1 VLFPASATTTEMSE
15 PTEQKPSDH
24 FSDYAFDTKAV
35 HCGWDPFAEPT
46 GAVMPP
52 IYMTSTYVQDG
63 PANPRNGYEYT
74 RTQNPTRF
82 ALQDAIAALENGTSA
97 FTCSSGMSAIHT
109 LMLTLKPGD
118 LIVAGRDLY
127 GGSHRLFN
135 QIQARFGLRYQ
146 YIDTGDQAALENLP
160 ADTRLLYLETP
171 SNPTLCV
178 TDLKVAVAT
187 AHKLGAQVAVDNT
200 FATPA
205 LQRPLDY
212 GADYVIHSTTK
223 YICGHSDVVGGAIVV
238 NDPKLAETIW
248 FHQNSA
254 GTQNSP
260 FDAFLTL
267 RGLRTLH
274 LRMERHCLNGMRV
287 ANFLQDHP
295 EVEKVLYPGL
305 ESHPNHAV
313 ACAQMEGGFGGM
325 VSFVLP
331 GGVPQ
336 ATALVNNCKL
346 FVLAESLGGVESLI
360 ELPAPMTHASMPPE
374 KRREIGIED
383 GLVRLSVGIEDTDD
397 LIADLEQSLNASRLD

>member
-1 VLFPASATTTEMSE
+1 MSE
-15 PTEQKPSDH
+15 PIDRNCAN
-24 FSDYAFDTKAV
+24 DYSEFAFGTKAV
-35 HCGWDPFAEPT
+35 HCGWDPYAEVT

-63 PANPRNGYEYT
+63 PAKPRNGYEYT

-82 ALQDAIAALENGTSA
+82 ALQDAIAALESGHAA

-127 GGSHRLFN
+127 GGSHRLFD
-135 QIQARFGLRYQ
+135 QIQARFGLRYL
-146 YIDTGDQAALENLP
+146 YIDTSDSEALNNLP
-160 ADTRLLYLETP
+160 KDTRLLYLETP

-178 TDLKVAVAT
+178 TDIKVAVA
-187 AHKLGAQVAVDNT
+187 AAKKVGAEIAVDNT

-205 LQRPLDY
+205 LQRPLEL
-212 GADYVIHSTTK
+212 GADYVVHSTTK
-223 YICGHSDVVGGAIVV
+223 YICGHSDVVGGALVV

-267 RGLRTLH
+267 RGLRTLDI
-274 LRMERHCLNGMRV
+274 RMERHCQSGQRI
-287 ANFLQDHP
+287 ADFLLAHED
-295 EVEKVLYPGL
+295 VEKVLYPGL
-305 ESHPNHAV
+305 ESHHNHQA
-313 ACAQMEGGFGGM
+313 AKQQMGGRFGGM

-336 ATALVNNCKL
+336 ATALVENCKL
-346 FVLAESLGGVESLI
+346 FALAESLGGVESLI
-360 ELPAPMTHASMPPE
+360 ELPAPMTHASVAPE
-374 KRREIGIED
+374 KRREIGIDD
-383 GLVRLSVGIEDTDD
+383 GLVRLSVGIENTED
-397 LIADLEQSLNASRLD
+397 LITDLEQALTLSRQLV